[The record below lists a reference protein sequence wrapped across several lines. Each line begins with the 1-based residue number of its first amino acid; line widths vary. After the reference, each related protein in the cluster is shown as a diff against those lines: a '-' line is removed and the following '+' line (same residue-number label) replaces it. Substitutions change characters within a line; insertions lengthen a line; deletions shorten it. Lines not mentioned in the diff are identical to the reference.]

1 MKESFVKLT
10 SLEQSKIFI
19 VSSGQRLKQKQH
31 SNLIGKMTILMYEKN
46 QSVSDV
52 RNYKLW
58 IHRIGNAITHKT
70 GKDLVSEL
78 SKAIVYYA
86 KTNGLKS
93 ISKDTVWSILK
104 GIERNNTF
112 CT

>member
-31 SNLIGKMTILMYEKN
+31 SNLIGKMTILMYENN

-52 RNYKLW
+52 RNYKL
-58 IHRIGNAITHKT
+58 
-70 GKDLVSEL
+70 
-78 SKAIVYYA
+78 
-86 KTNGLKS
+86 
-93 ISKDTVWSILK
+93 
-104 GIERNNTF
+104 
-112 CT
+112 